1 MQINLSIFDEDG
13 EVSLTGKFNLGN
25 RTKLEILDA
34 IDNLLSIAKDYQESS
49 TEEDE
54 DLEEEYEAQGTEE
67 EYAQPWQEV
76 DNSNKSWQWTVDQMT
91 KNVTLKDVDPDAHK
105 R

>member
-54 DLEEEYEAQGTEE
+54 DLEEEY
-67 EYAQPWQEV
+67 AQPWQEV

>member
-34 IDNLLSIAKDYQESS
+34 IDNLLSIAKDYQESA
-49 TEEDE
+49 TFEDE
-54 DLEEEYEAQGTEE
+54 DLEEEYEAQETEE

-91 KNVTLKDVDPDAHK
+91 KNVTLKDVDPDAYK